1 MGIWQ
6 ATAYQVRGLEPS
18 LEMAGP
24 ACQVSAFPKLG
35 GWGPGRERQ
44 SLAGLAGAGNPFRR
58 PGGMTSAMRSG
69 SRHQP
74 GRHRTARDTPGRIL
88 PDRRSGRYGWSWP

>member
-1 MGIWQ
+1 
-6 ATAYQVRGLEPS
+6 
-18 LEMAGP
+18 
-24 ACQVSAFPKLG
+24 
-35 GWGPGRERQ
+35 
-44 SLAGLAGAGNPFRR
+44 
-58 PGGMTSAMRSG
+58 MTSAMRSG